1 MRININILINKSFNV
16 INYNISLC
24 RNKQH
29 LIIQY
34 LTWTAL
40 VTVILKAFWFLYF
53 ESKSCQLTF
62 KGTALFTFN

>member
-16 INYNISLC
+16 IYYNISLC

-53 ESKSCQLTF
+53 KSKSC
-62 KGTALFTFN
+62 